1 MRDGLAPEFPHMK
14 LLVKFSL
21 VFILVFGLCIAAASW
36 ICKDFLESN
45 ARAQVR
51 REAELMMESA
61 LAVRAYT
68 VDQIRPILEALHRR
82 DKVFCPQTVPGY
94 AATETLNFIH
104 TKWPD
109 YTYKE
114 ATLNPTNPRDRAVE
128 WESDLISKF
137 RNDPAAKELTGVRQT
152 AAGGES
158 LFVAH
163 PIRPNQACLE
173 CHSTAAAAPAGMVR
187 LYGPNNGF
195 NWKAG
200 EVVGAQIVSVPLS
213 VPKAFADA
221 AYRKLMLSLVGVAVL
236 TLIALNLVLTFTVI
250 RPVTRLAHAADE
262 ISKGNLDVPELPAGG
277 SDEIGMLAG
286 AFNRM
291 HRSLAKAMKMLDK

>member
-1 MRDGLAPEFPHMK
+1 MK

-82 DKVFCPQTVPGY
+82 DKVFSPQTVPGY

-128 WESDLISKF
+128 WESDLVSKF
-137 RNDPAAKELTGVRQT
+137 RNDPTAKELTGVRQT

-195 NWKAG
+195 NWKVG

-213 VPKAFADA
+213 VPKALADA

-236 TLIALNLVLTFTVI
+236 TLIALNLALTFTVI

-277 SDEIGMLAG
+277 SDEIGMLAA

>member
-1 MRDGLAPEFPHMK
+1 MK
-14 LLVKFSL
+14 LLFKFSL

-68 VDQIRPILEALHRR
+68 SNQIRPLLEHRH

-104 TKWPD
+104 AKWPD

-128 WESDLISKF
+128 WESDLVSKF
-137 RNDPAAKELTGVRQT
+137 RNDAGAKELTGIRQT

-163 PIRPNQACLE
+163 PIRPSEACLE
-173 CHSTAAAAPAGMVR
+173 CHSTAAVAPASMVR

-195 NWKAG
+195 NWKLN

-213 VPKAFADA
+213 VPKALADA
-221 AYRKLMLSLVGVAVL
+221 AYRKLMFSLVGVAIL
-236 TLIALNLVLTFTVI
+236 TLLALNLVLTFTVI

-262 ISKGNLDVPELPAGG
+262 ISKGHLDVPELPASG
-277 SDEIGMLAG
+277 SDEIAMLAG

>member
-1 MRDGLAPEFPHMK
+1 MK

-21 VFILVFGLCIAAASW
+21 VFILVFGLGIGAASW

-45 ARAQVR
+45 ARAQVL

-68 VDQIRPILEALHRR
+68 VDQIRPLLEILHRR
-82 DKVFCPQTVPGY
+82 DKVFCPQTVPSY
-94 AATETLNFIH
+94 AATETLNFIR

-114 ATLNPTNPRDRAVE
+114 ATLNPTNLRDRAVE

-137 RNDPAAKELTGVRQT
+137 RNDSTATELTGVRQN
-152 AAGGES
+152 ASGGES

-163 PIRPNQACLE
+163 PLRPKKSCLE
-173 CHSTAAAAPAGMVR
+173 CHSTPAAAPASMVR
-187 LYGPNNGF
+187 VYGPNNGF
-195 NWKAG
+195 NWKEG
-200 EVVGAQIVSVPLS
+200 EVIGAQIVSVPLA
-213 VPKAFADA
+213 VPKALANA
-221 AYRKLMLSLVGVAVL
+221 AYRKLMLSLVGIAVL
-236 TLIALNLVLTFTVI
+236 TLIALNFVLTFTVI

-277 SDEIGMLAG
+277 GGEIGMLAV

-291 HRSLAKAMKMLDK
+291 HRSCMHRSVDKAMKMLDQ